1 MSVEYRVPCH
11 AICHLRAAGISI
23 GILVTANTAGQVVG
37 EAISDETDFE
47 SRVPLYRER
56 LESLMADF
64 VAAQTGDDRLGEA
77 TRYAAATLGKRIR
90 PLLAY
95 ATAEA
100 FGLAPEIADGPAVA
114 IELVHT
120 YSLVHDDLPAMD
132 DDDLR
137 RGRPTVHTQY
147 DEAMGILVGDALLTF
162 AFQWLSEAEVSA
174 DIRVEWIRQLSI
186 AAGGQGMISG
196 QATDIEGE
204 TTQLPLSTLEVMH
217 RKKSGALIEAS
228 MIMPAAALDGTA
240 SQATSHRQA
249 LASFGHHI
257 GLAFQIRDDILD
269 VEATTEALGKPQGSD
284 ADNNKST
291 FVTLLG
297 MSGAKQ
303 RLQQEQDKAYAS
315 LQGLGA
321 PAEGLKWLADYIV
334 ARAF

>member
-1 MSVEYRVPCH
+1 MTNAMSENSNFEARVGMYR
-11 AICHLRAAGISI
+11 
-23 GILVTANTAGQVVG
+23 
-37 EAISDETDFE
+37 D
-47 SRVPLYRER
+47 R
-56 LESLMADF
+56 LESLMTDF
-64 VAAQTGDDRLGEA
+64 IASKSGDDRLGEA
-77 TRYAAATLGKRIR
+77 IVYAAATRGKRIR

-100 FGLAPEIADGPAVA
+100 FGLEQAFADGPAVA

-137 RGRPTVHTQY
+137 RGRPTVHKQY
-147 DEAMGILVGDALLTF
+147 DEATGILVGDALLTF
-162 AFQWLSEAEVSA
+162 AFQWLAEVDVA
-174 DIRVEWIRQLSI
+174 AEIRIAWVRQLAI
-186 AAGGQGMISG
+186 AAGGQGMIFG

-204 TTQLPLSTLEVMH
+204 TTQLSLSTLEIMH

-228 MIMPAAALDGTA
+228 MTMPAVA
-240 SQATSHRQA
+240 SKDPAHQQA

-269 VEATTEALGKPQGSD
+269 VEASTETLGKPQGSD
-284 ADNNKST
+284 ADNHKST

-297 MSGAKQ
+297 MAGAKQ
-303 RLQQEQDKAYAS
+303 RLRNELDKAQAS

-321 PAEGLKWLADYIV
+321 RADGLKWLADYIV
-334 ARAF
+334 AREN